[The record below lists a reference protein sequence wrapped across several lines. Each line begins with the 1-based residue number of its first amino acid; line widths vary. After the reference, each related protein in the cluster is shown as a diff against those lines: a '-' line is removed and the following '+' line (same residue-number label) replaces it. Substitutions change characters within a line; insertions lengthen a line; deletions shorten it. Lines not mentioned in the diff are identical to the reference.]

1 MMRPAILFCA
11 LLSPAA
17 HAGPS
22 QFACANTEFAP
33 SASIEGQD
41 GVFYRVQSDLRLQH
55 PMDQSVVAQLA
66 ELTRVLAEQGTT
78 LIYVNVPTKGQAM
91 PQYLPPEA
99 AAYGYDPLVMQ
110 ANYRDVTD
118 RLNAA
123 GVPAPDLMAAML
135 KAAPDE
141 KVFFQADFHWTPT
154 GARLAAQAIGEMIR
168 SLPAYADVTP
178 VDFTSQEAAP
188 EIAFSG
194 LRRELQTYCKAT
206 LPQVQATTW
215 VTTRATD
222 GDLSAADIFAEAE
235 APEGEAPASD
245 PAASASD
252 GPLDIFGTGGDEAS
266 LVLVGTSFSDSSI
279 NNFAG
284 FLSEY
289 AGIEAV
295 NYAITGGNQFGSMTS
310 YLTSREFAEDR
321 PTFLVWENPIYNSL
335 AQFGPVPMD
344 ELIVAAG
351 PACDIAT
358 QTTVE
363 ENALSASFQPGQLK
377 PEDAFLFDQGG
388 EGARVAEVTF
398 ETRAGVRRSL
408 RIERSDRLRA
418 TGRFFLKL
426 EPYWHP
432 DLVKVAVRF
441 DRPITDTSALTLCPS
456 QKGDAS

>member
-1 MMRPAILFCA
+1 MMRPAFA
-11 LLSPAA
+11 LCLLIAPAVQ
-17 HAGPS
+17 AGPT
-22 QFACANTEFAP
+22 QFGCANTELAP
-33 SASIEGQD
+33 SASIEGTD

-55 PMDQSVVAQLA
+55 PMDDIVVGQLAQLA
-66 ELTRVLAEQGTT
+66 RVLEEQGTT

-99 AAYGYDPLVMQ
+99 AAYGYDPAVMQ
-110 ANYRDVTD
+110 ANYQDVTN

-123 GVPAPDLMAAML
+123 GVPAPDLMTAML
-135 KAAPDE
+135 GAKPDE
-141 KVFFQADFHWTPT
+141 KVFFQADFHWTPD

-168 SLPAYADVTP
+168 SLPAYAEVTP
-178 VDFTSQEAAP
+178 VEFTSQEAAS
-188 EIAFSG
+188 EVAFSG
-194 LRRELQTYCKAT
+194 LRRELQTYCKDT
-206 LPQVQATTW
+206 LPQVEATTW
-215 VTTRATD
+215 VTTRTTD
-222 GDLSAADIFAEAE
+222 GQLSAADIFADADPADAE
-235 APEGEAPASD
+235 PAAPQADGEA
-245 PAASASD
+245 
-252 GPLDIFGTGGDEAS
+252 LDIFGTGSDEAS

-310 YLTSREFAEDR
+310 YLTSREFAQDR
-321 PTFLVWENPIYNSL
+321 PTFLIWENPIYNSL

-344 ELIVAAG
+344 ELIIAAG

-358 QTTVE
+358 RTTVE
-363 ENALSASFQPGQLK
+363 ENILVASFQPGQLK
-377 PEDAFLFDQGG
+377 PQDAFLFDQGG
-388 EGARVAEVTF
+388 EGARVADVTI
-398 ETRAGVRRSL
+398 ETKAGIRRSL

-441 DRPITDTSALTLCPS
+441 DRPLTDTSALTLCPTP
-456 QKGDAS
+456 KGDAS

>member
-1 MMRPAILFCA
+1 MMRPVFALCA
-11 LLSPAA
+11 LLAPAA
-17 HAGPS
+17 QAGPS
-22 QFACANTEFAP
+22 QFGCANTQFAA
-33 SASIEGQD
+33 SASIEGKD

-55 PMDQSVVAQLA
+55 PMDDAVVAQLA
-66 ELTRVLAEQGTT
+66 ELTRILAEQGTT

-99 AAYGYDPLVMQ
+99 AAYGYDPALMQ
-110 ANYRDVTD
+110 ANYQDVTD

-123 GVPAPDLMAAML
+123 GVPAPDLMIAML
-135 KAAPDE
+135 KAKPDE
-141 KVFFQADFHWTPT
+141 KVFFQADFHWTPD

-168 SLPAYADVTP
+168 SLPAYSDVTP
-178 VDFTSQEAAP
+178 VEFTSQPADP

-194 LRRELQTYCKAT
+194 LRRELQTYCKES
-206 LPQVQATTW
+206 LPEVEATTW
-215 VTTRATD
+215 VTTRAT
-222 GDLSAADIFAEAE
+222 GAELSAADIFADAEPAEDVPEA
-235 APEGEAPASD
+235 ATAEGEA
-245 PAASASD
+245 
-252 GPLDIFGTGGDEAS
+252 LDIFGTGSDEAT

-310 YLTSREFAEDR
+310 YLTSRDFAEDR

-335 AQFGPVPMD
+335 AQFGPLPMD

-351 PACDIAT
+351 PTCDIAAN
-358 QTTVE
+358 TTVA
-363 ENALSASFQPGQLK
+363 ENALVASFQPGQLK

-388 EGARVAEVTF
+388 EGARIADVTF
-398 ETRAGVRRSL
+398 ETGSGLRRTI

-432 DLVKVAVRF
+432 DLVKVEVSF
-441 DRPITDTSALTLCPS
+441 DRALTDTSALTLCPT